1 MKKII
6 YGLNCVKTENIST
19 VGAVEIKFEGNFKV
33 SYLNRNFILKKE
45 KSKIRLT
52 PKKNLKKMPNL
63 LFRYK
68 GYIKIIDCK
77 ISNESVNISFPY
89 DDHWQ
94 ELSSDW
100 DSLDKKWV
108 FYVNSKKK
116 FRKLLLKHYEMKEF
130 KNELQ

>member
-52 PKKNLKKMPNL
+52 PKKNLEKM
-63 LFRYK
+63 
-68 GYIKIIDCK
+68 
-77 ISNESVNISFPY
+77 NE
-89 DDHWQ
+89 
-94 ELSSDW
+94 
-100 DSLDKKWV
+100 
-108 FYVNSKKK
+108 
-116 FRKLLLKHYEMKEF
+116 
-130 KNELQ
+130 